1 MGGIGDYKPA
11 MAMSGLQFAY
21 AGVALSTRAALLEGM
36 NARVFVVY
44 RQAIATLV
52 IAPVA
57 YFSRLEEV
65 DIRKL
70 RSIAKIHGTVLCVC
84 GAVSMA
90 LLRGPKL
97 LNTEHLPGKSLF
109 GSLSEGENLLLGCA
123 FLFASACCRSI
134 WLILQVPI
142 STSYPDH
149 LSLSAWMC
157 FLGTIQSATVT
168 LFLEQ
173 DPEAWI
179 MHSSFQLAYC
189 FFVGIVGSG
198 ISFFVQAW
206 CISRRGP
213 LFAAMFNPLS
223 TAMVTILAAIFLHE
237 KIYAGGL
244 VQNFDSQQV
253 LNHGQPMHVK
263 MSRWDGYKPA
273 MAMIGLQC
281 IYAGLALFTRAALL
295 QGMSPRVF
303 VVYRQALGTITMT
316 PVACY
321 SRWRDPRRRPFGL
334 RSFYLIFVSSLIGME
349 KVNPRSFSSIAK
361 IIGTVLCVGGAVS
374 MALLKGPK
382 LLNTQFLP
390 SDSLFGNGGE
400 NLQLGC
406 LFLFGSSCFWSFWI
420 IMQVEIS
427 ESCPDHF
434 YSSIWIC
441 FLSSFQSAI
450 FAVFIDH
457 DFEAWQ
463 LNSVLEIGSCI
474 YAGLATAVT
483 FYVQAWCISKRGPL
497 FCAMFNPLCT
507 VITTIIA
514 ACFLHENLY
523 VESLVGAFAVIVGLY
538 VVLWGKAKDLED
550 SKRDT
555 NPTLPCQEEIKNIHV
570 LVDESSDK
578 TNGKIDLEERLLAH
592 QSNQTT
598 LAD

>member
-1 MGGIGDYKPA
+1 MHYSDNHIIYTYVIFKNN
-11 MAMSGLQFAY
+11 SNLKSHHFHC
-21 AGVALSTRAALLEGM
+21 STLW
-36 NARVFVVY
+36 F
-44 RQAIATLV
+44 
-52 IAPVA
+52 PH
-57 YFSRLEEV
+57 
-65 DIRKL
+65 K
-70 RSIAKIHGTVLCVC
+70 
-84 GAVSMA
+84 
-90 LLRGPKL
+90 
-97 LNTEHLPGKSLF
+97 
-109 GSLSEGENLLLGCA
+109 
-123 FLFASACCRSI
+123 
-134 WLILQVPI
+134 
-142 STSYPDH
+142 
-149 LSLSAWMC
+149 
-157 FLGTIQSATVT
+157 
-168 LFLEQ
+168 
-173 DPEAWI
+173 
-179 MHSSFQLAYC
+179 
-189 FFVGIVGSG
+189 
-198 ISFFVQAW
+198 
-206 CISRRGP
+206 
-213 LFAAMFNPLS
+213 
-223 TAMVTILAAIFLHE
+223 
-237 KIYAGGL
+237 
-244 VQNFDSQQV
+244 
-253 LNHGQPMHVK
+253 VK

-303 VVYRQALGTITMT
+303 VVYR
-316 PVACY
+316 
-321 SRWRDPRRRPFGL
+321 RDPRRRPFGL
-334 RSFYLIFVSSLIGME
+334 RSFYLIFVSSLIGVTGNQNAYFEGLFLSSSTIATAMTNLMPAITFVMAATAGME